1 MKNKPSFLRARGHS
15 FRHAFHG
22 LQLFARKETH
32 GKIQIIFAFIAL
44 ILGVV
49 CNISRFEWI
58 ALLIS
63 IVVVLALEIVNS
75 TIERICD
82 LYSRNFTPLIREIKD
97 LAASAVLIASFVAAL
112 NGILIFVP
120 KILAEI
126 YTHELS

>member
-1 MKNKPSFLRARGHS
+1 MKNKPFSLSARWSS
-15 FRHAFHG
+15 FRNAFHG
-22 LQLFARKETH
+22 LQLFARHETH
-32 GKIQIIFAFIAL
+32 GKIQFILAFIAL
-44 ILGVV
+44 ILGGV
-49 CNISRFEWI
+49 CNISRFEWL

-63 IVVVLALEIVNS
+63 IVVVLTLEIINS

-82 LYSRNFTPLIREIKD
+82 LYSRNFTPLIKEIKD
-97 LAASAVLIASFVAAL
+97 LAASAVLIASIVAAI